1 MAYNY
6 FNELKIEDI
15 QKVRLA
21 FSDFYLFDKRLK
33 KNLDRNTLI
42 FTKDVT
48 KITKHKFPNVEFF
61 MILYKEKS

>member
-6 FNELKIEDI
+6 FNELEIEYI

-33 KNLDRNTLI
+33 KNLNRNTLI
-42 FTKDVT
+42 FTKDIA
-48 KITKHKFPNVEFF
+48 KIAKHEFSNVQLFV
-61 MILYKEKS
+61 ILYKEKS